1 VLSKLRR
8 LAETTAQGSF
18 GIETITKVG
27 YRIVET
33 TQERPLG
40 AQVEDVEKRTR
51 LDRRQLLAGGGALA
65 LLGAG
70 GAAWWLIPR
79 GNEAPPAAAEYYR
92 RGVAALR
99 EGLPDNQAQ
108 AIGFLRQAV
117 AEAPDFAEGWGQL
130 ALAYETSSYFLPP
143 EAAQGARVRA
153 RSAIRRALDL
163 DPDNASAHAALALA
177 IPTLG
182 NWLAAETAVRKV
194 LELDS
199 TQFDARLMLTHLLS
213 GVGRTREAIANLEP
227 IADQIAMLP
236 LMQFRQAVL
245 LWSAG
250 RLDESDRVIDRARS
264 LWPRNYTVW
273 FSRFWLYVHTG
284 RAREALTLSADQAGR
299 PLGIP
304 DWNFALNEL
313 AAQAFV
319 SRDAADIERAVAAHR
334 KAAASGAGFA
344 ENAIQILSSFGR
356 LDQAFEIANAYYLG
370 RGFSVGL
377 SRFSPQQGAYTSP
390 NRRFTAF
397 LFLPSTAAL
406 RRDPR
411 FATLAEDVKLAA
423 YWRRS
428 GTQPDDAGDMR
439 LPRL

>member
-1 VLSKLRR
+1 
-8 LAETTAQGSF
+8 
-18 GIETITKVG
+18 
-27 YRIVET
+27 
-33 TQERPLG
+33 
-40 AQVEDVEKRTR
+40 
-51 LDRRQLLAGGGALA
+51 
-65 LLGAG
+65 
-70 GAAWWLIPR
+70 
-79 GNEAPPAAAEYYR
+79 
-92 RGVAALR
+92 
-99 EGLPDNQAQ
+99 
-108 AIGFLRQAV
+108 
-117 AEAPDFAEGWGQL
+117 
-130 ALAYETSSYFLPP
+130 
-143 EAAQGARVRA
+143 
-153 RSAIRRALDL
+153 
-163 DPDNASAHAALALA
+163 
-177 IPTLG
+177 
-182 NWLAAETAVRKV
+182 
-194 LELDS
+194 
-199 TQFDARLMLTHLLS
+199 
-213 GVGRTREAIANLEP
+213 
-227 IADQIAMLP
+227 
-236 LMQFRQAVL
+236 
-245 LWSAG
+245 
-250 RLDESDRVIDRARS
+250 VIDRARS

-356 LDQAFEIANAYYLG
+356 LDQAFEIANAYYFG

-411 FATLAEDVKLAA
+411 FAALTEDLKLAA

-428 GTQPDDAGDMR
+428 GTQPDNAGEMQ
-439 LPRL
+439 LPKL